1 MKKAIIAI
9 SLVCLPTLALAAEA
23 GKPTKT
29 FACQNYTV
37 ATTTDGATIG
47 ICGAT
52 KPGGKVTYLRSYQI
66 VRLVDPATDSETT
79 LMVGFQ

>member
-1 MKKAIIAI
+1 MKKALIA
-9 SLVCLPTLALAAEA
+9 LALFVPTLALAAEA
-23 GKPTKT
+23 GKPSKT
-29 FACQNYTV
+29 FACANYTV

-52 KPGGKVTYLRSYQI
+52 KPGGKVTYLLSFQI
-66 VRLVDPATDSETT
+66 VKLVDPATDTETT

>member
-1 MKKAIIAI
+1 MKKTLIAI
-9 SLVCLPTLALAAEA
+9 SLFIPTLALAADPGA
-23 GKPTKT
+23 KPTKT

-66 VRLVDPATDSETT
+66 VKLVDPATDSETT

>member
-1 MKKAIIAI
+1 MKKALIAV
-9 SLVCLPTLALAAEA
+9 SLICLPTLALAADPA
-23 GKPTKT
+23 KPTKT
-29 FACQNYTV
+29 FACANYNV

-52 KPGGKVTYLRSYQI
+52 KPGGKATFLRSFQI
-66 VRLVDPATDSETT
+66 VKLIDPATDTETS

>member
-1 MKKAIIAI
+1 MNKAIIAI
-9 SLVCLPTLALAAEA
+9 ALFVPTLAIAAEA
-23 GKPTKT
+23 GKPSKAA
-29 FACQNYTV
+29 ACANYTV

-52 KPGGKVTYLRSYQI
+52 KPGGKVTYLRRYQI
-66 VRLVDPATDSETT
+66 VKLVDPATDTETT

>member
-1 MKKAIIAI
+1 VKKALITIALFVP
-9 SLVCLPTLALAAEA
+9 SLAIAADPA
-23 GKPTKT
+23 KPTKAH
-29 FACQNYTV
+29 ACANYTV

-47 ICGAT
+47 VCGAS

-66 VRLVDPATDSETT
+66 VRLVDPATDTETT

>member
-1 MKKAIIAI
+1 MKQALIAI
-9 SLVCLPTLALAAEA
+9 ALICLPTLANAADPA
-23 GKPTKT
+23 KPAKT
-29 FACQNYTV
+29 FACTNYNV

-52 KPGGKVTYLRSYQI
+52 KPGGKVTFLRSFQI
-66 VRLVDPATDSETT
+66 VKLIDPTTDTETT

>member
-1 MKKAIIAI
+1 MKKALITIALFVP
-9 SLVCLPTLALAAEA
+9 SLAIAADPA
-23 GKPTKT
+23 KPTKAH
-29 FACQNYTV
+29 ACANYTV

-47 ICGAT
+47 VCGAS

-66 VRLVDPATDSETT
+66 VRLVDPATDTETT